1 MVRQEAPNPLEMLD
15 GCGPFL
21 LPSVSFPDPHTNCNW
36 SPSARTLG
44 QNASFSAGTALTLVD
59 SQHHVWF

>member
-1 MVRQEAPNPLEMLD
+1 MVRQEASNPPEMLD
-15 GCGPFL
+15 GLGPSL
-21 LPSVSFPDPHTNCNW
+21 LLSVSLPDPHTDCNW

-44 QNASFSAGTALTLVD
+44 QSTSFSARTSLTLLD